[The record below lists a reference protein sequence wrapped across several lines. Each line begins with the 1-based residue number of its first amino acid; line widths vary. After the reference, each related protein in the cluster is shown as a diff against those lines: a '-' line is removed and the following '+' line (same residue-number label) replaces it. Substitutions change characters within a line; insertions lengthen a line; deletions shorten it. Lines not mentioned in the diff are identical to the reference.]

1 MSIMMSG
8 DEISIGELAR
18 QLKDV
23 VSRLEGVMRRLDNGQ
38 FVRTDL
44 FDRYEEAVASKITKL
59 EKDTDNKAS
68 KSDVDQIALRVTKLE
83 DEKTWITRLVVSFII
98 LAVLGIVFTTTGLR
112 A

>member
-1 MSIMMSG
+1 MNVMSG

-23 VSRLEGVMRRLDNGQ
+23 VTRLEGVMRRLDNGQ

-44 FDRYEEAVASKITKL
+44 FDRYEESVASKITKL
-59 EKDTDNKAS
+59 EKDTDDKAA
-68 KSDVDQIALRVTKLE
+68 KSEFVQLALRVTKLE

-98 LAVLGIVFTTTGLR
+98 LAVLGIVFSTTGFK

>member
-1 MSIMMSG
+1 MNIMSG

-23 VSRLEGVMRRLDNGQ
+23 VTRLEGVMRRLDNGQ

-44 FDRYEEAVASKITKL
+44 FDRYEESVASKITKL
-59 EKDTDNKAS
+59 EKDTDDKAA
-68 KSDVDQIALRVTKLE
+68 KSEFVQLALRVTKLE

-98 LAVLGIVFTTTGLR
+98 LAVLGIVFSTTGFK

>member
-1 MSIMMSG
+1 MTG

-44 FDRYEEAVASKITKL
+44 FSRYEEAVATKIGGL
-59 EKDTDNKAS
+59 ERDVDALAS
-68 KSDVDQIALRVTKLE
+68 KKDVENLSTRVGKLE
-83 DEKTWITRLVVSFII
+83 DEKTWITRLVISFIVITI
-98 LAVLGIVFTTTGLR
+98 LGVVFTTAGLR
-112 A
+112 